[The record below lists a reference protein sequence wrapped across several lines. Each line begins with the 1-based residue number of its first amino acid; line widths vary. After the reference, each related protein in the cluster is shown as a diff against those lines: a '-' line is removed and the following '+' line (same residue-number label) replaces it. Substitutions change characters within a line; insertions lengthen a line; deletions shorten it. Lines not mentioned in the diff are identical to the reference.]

1 MGLCD
6 VDAGWMPTHC
16 AGKPLAGSLP
26 HVKRGANS
34 RWDRQDMSDTDSFI
48 DEVNDEV
55 RRDRFYYMLKRY
67 GWIAI
72 LAVVL
77 LVGGAAWNELQK
89 SQARAEAEAL
99 GDAMFA
105 ALAVQDSESRV
116 AALEAIEPG
125 SAQSGALLGFLT
137 AAQQVQA
144 EDIPGA
150 IETLNTI
157 GLNGDVPS
165 IYREIAQFKAV
176 TLQGTDTPVNERR
189 LLLDALAQPGNSLR
203 LLATE
208 QLALIDIEENNTTAA
223 IDRYQMI
230 LLDAEVTTDLQQ
242 RALQVIVALGGEP
255 DMGSAAP
262 AALPDVSDA
271 VGAESN

>member
-1 MGLCD
+1 
-6 VDAGWMPTHC
+6 
-16 AGKPLAGSLP
+16 
-26 HVKRGANS
+26 
-34 RWDRQDMSDTDSFI
+34 MSDTDSFI